1 MSNMKDYM
9 MWLDDRSI
17 AKWDAV
23 IGELIIPEGTNVY
36 SPELV
41 NEYQNDD
48 AWHNPS
54 NNENE
59 EDEWPLDGVDMG
71 DSCEWTPTEH
81 WIDANGGLTADAHQ
95 LLYEQDSEGDLV

>member
-9 MWLDDRSI
+9 MWLDDRGI
-17 AKWDAV
+17 AKWDTA
-23 IGELIIPEGTNVY
+23 IGELIIPEGTNAY

-41 NEYQNDD
+41 DEYQNDGT
-48 AWHNPS
+48 WHDCTT
-54 NNENE
+54 E
-59 EDEWPLDGVDMG
+59 EKEEEWPLDGADMG

-95 LLYEQDSEGDLV
+95 LLFEEDSKGDLV